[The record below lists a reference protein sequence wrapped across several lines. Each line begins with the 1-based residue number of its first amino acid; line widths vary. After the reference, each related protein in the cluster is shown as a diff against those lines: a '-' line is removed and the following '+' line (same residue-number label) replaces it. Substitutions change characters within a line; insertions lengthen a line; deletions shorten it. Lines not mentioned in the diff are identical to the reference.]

1 MSLAISSSLSLL
13 LFSRKKMKTSRMT
26 KPTRAPTTAPAI
38 IPELVAEVQ
47 HNDDKRIKTR
57 HTDNIQPLGENTP
70 TPREGCERGSNV
82 LFCIIH
88 MYHWY
93 VLHVILLS
101 RRNLIGSLSRE
112 IRQYPMTEISNSGY
126 CFSVRDSRLAT
137 LIKTNKPL
145 IRTNKSRQNGLSCCI
160 FWV

>member
-26 KPTRAPTTAPAI
+26 KPTSAPTTAPAI

-47 HNDDKRIKTR
+47 HNDDKRIN
-57 HTDNIQPLGENTP
+57 DTP
-70 TPREGCERGSNV
+70 TTSSLLVKTLILNV
-82 LFCIIH
+82 RDVSEAQMCYRIIH
-88 MYHWY
+88 MCHWY

-112 IRQYPMTEISNSGY
+112 IGQYPMTEISNSGY
-126 CFSVRDSRLAT
+126 CFSVRDSRVVT

-145 IRTNKSRQNGLSCCI
+145 IRTNKSRQKG
-160 FWV
+160 

>member
-47 HNDDKRIKTR
+47 HNDDKRIN
-57 HTDNIQPLGENTP
+57 DTP
-70 TPREGCERGSNV
+70 TTSSLLVKTLRLHVRDVSEAPTCYR
-82 LFCIIH
+82 IIH
-88 MYHWY
+88 VCHWY

-101 RRNLIGSLSRE
+101 RCNLIGSLSRE
-112 IRQYPMTEISNSGY
+112 IWQYPMTEISNSGY
-126 CFSVRDSRLAT
+126 CFSVRDGRLVT

-160 FWV
+160 FGV